1 MRKIRGIFLQQK
13 QPETKGSYY
22 IYLSRS
28 LLYKFVV
35 REKEKKE
42 KEKENRWW
50 KYHRTKTSP
59 RRNKN
64 VHVWGTAGTWYRLL
78 ESPVPLALS
87 FGWQTVNT
95 SGRNFRATIVAN
107 GGKATGDQRALQA
120 HRFWY
125 IRYDDRAK

>member
-1 MRKIRGIFLQQK
+1 MCVCVGI
-13 QPETKGSYY
+13 
-22 IYLSRS
+22 
-28 LLYKFVV
+28 
-35 REKEKKE
+35 
-42 KEKENRWW
+42 
-50 KYHRTKTSP
+50 
-59 RRNKN
+59 
-64 VHVWGTAGTWYRLL
+64 AGTWYRLL

-95 SGRNFRATIVAN
+95 SGRNFRATIVAD